1 MDRMESKQ
9 KERKNETCS
18 HELGTTRCNASVF
31 SLRFLKRNPR
41 SLACAVVDGVDVDVD
56 VDDDNNVAEKR
67 IVLLKKEKRKRPRYV
82 FYRATRGDMADDRS
96 SAMSSEFL
104 VSRAAATR
112 ERTRA
117 CLQNWKTDG
126 SREHVAWN
134 LFKYYTDPR

>member
-18 HELGTTRCNASVF
+18 HERGTTRYNASVF

-41 SLACAVVDGVDVDVD
+41 SLARAVVDRKRGLDDVDDDVDVDVG

-67 IVLLKKEKRKRPRYV
+67 IVLLKKEKRKRPRYA
-82 FYRATRGDMADDRS
+82 FYRATCGDMADDRN

-112 ERTRA
+112 ERCAHASMLTK
-117 CLQNWKTDG
+117 LEN
-126 SREHVAWN
+126 
-134 LFKYYTDPR
+134 